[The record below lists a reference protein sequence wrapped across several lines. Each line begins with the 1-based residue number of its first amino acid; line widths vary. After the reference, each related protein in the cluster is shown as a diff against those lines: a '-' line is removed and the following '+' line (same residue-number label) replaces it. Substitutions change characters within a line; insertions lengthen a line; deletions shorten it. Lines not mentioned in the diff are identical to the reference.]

1 MSNFTDVMEQNCYY
15 VDKTMYLPLLED
27 QVHYL
32 IFTRPRRF
40 GKSLFFWICS
50 AVIMTFPERMTFDR
64 DWRPALV
71 FIARAYKDSSSVR
84 SSIEGERNIQ
94 GFFTAYLSINAYY
107 LTMPEVEL
115 NHGFCDMFLMPD
127 LQRYPEVEHSYILEL
142 KYLPK
147 DKFEAQSAEQWD
159 AVLRMGAGKDG
170 RGINCPPDKTDA
182 PDWNCPM

>member
-1 MSNFTDVMEQNCYY
+1 MEAIKGIPYGMSNFTDVMEQNCYY

-27 QVHYL
+27 QAHYL

-40 GKSLFFWICS
+40 GKSLF
-50 AVIMTFPERMTFDR
+50 
-64 DWRPALV
+64 
-71 FIARAYKDSSSVR
+71 IARAYKDNSSVR

-147 DKFEAQSAEQWD
+147 DKFEAQSAEQCD

-182 PDWNCPM
+182 PDWDCPM

>member
-1 MSNFTDVMEQNCYY
+1 MEAIKGIPYGMSNFTDVMEQNCYY

-27 QVHYL
+27 QAHYL
-32 IFTRPRRF
+32 IFT
-40 GKSLFFWICS
+40 
-50 AVIMTFPERMTFDR
+50 AVIMTFPERMTFDG
-64 DWRPALV
+64 DWRPALD

-127 LQRYPEVEHSYILEL
+127 LQRYP
-142 KYLPK
+142 
-147 DKFEAQSAEQWD
+147 
-159 AVLRMGAGKDG
+159 
-170 RGINCPPDKTDA
+170 
-182 PDWNCPM
+182 